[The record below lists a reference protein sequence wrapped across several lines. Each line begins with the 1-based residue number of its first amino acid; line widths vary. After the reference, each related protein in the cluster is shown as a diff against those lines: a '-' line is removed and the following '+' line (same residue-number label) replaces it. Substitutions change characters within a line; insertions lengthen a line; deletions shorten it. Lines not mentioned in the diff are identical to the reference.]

1 MLVGSACQVLPG
13 AAPVLGRL
21 RVPGPR
27 APQDILS
34 GIGAIGVGIGV
45 ARVVAIAYT
54 EYGQAAGERG

>member
-34 GIGAIGVGIGV
+34 GIGVGIGV